1 MPYELTIDG
10 LTVDFGGFR
19 AVDNFTTTVEKG
31 ELRVVLGP
39 NGAGKTTLMDLISG
53 KTKATAGTVRLIG
66 RDITNLPEHKIAR
79 SGVGRK
85 FQIPSIFR
93 ELTAFQNLQVA
104 ASQQT
109 SILGSLKFSQ
119 TEAEKSIIDEVI
131 NTCSL
136 SDFLDKPAG
145 DLAHGQMQWL
155 ELGMLISKRPNL
167 ILLDEPTAGMTRDE
181 TYKTAEIIQR
191 LRGDHTLLVVEHD
204 MAFVKEIAEVITVM
218 HLGKLLA
225 QGDIKEIEGN
235 AAVQEAYLGSGGIH

>member
-1 MPYELTIDG
+1 MSYELTIDG

-53 KTKATAGTVRLIG
+53 KTKATSGKVRLIG

-109 SILGSLKFSQ
+109 
-119 TEAEKSIIDEVI
+119 
-131 NTCSL
+131 
-136 SDFLDKPAG
+136 
-145 DLAHGQMQWL
+145 
-155 ELGMLISKRPNL
+155 
-167 ILLDEPTAGMTRDE
+167 
-181 TYKTAEIIQR
+181 
-191 LRGDHTLLVVEHD
+191 
-204 MAFVKEIAEVITVM
+204 
-218 HLGKLLA
+218 
-225 QGDIKEIEGN
+225 
-235 AAVQEAYLGSGGIH
+235 

>member
-1 MPYELTIDG
+1 MSYELTIDG

-53 KTKATAGTVRLIG
+53 KTKATSGKVRLIG

-104 ASQQT
+104 ASLQT

-131 NTCSL
+131 NTCGL

-155 ELGMLISKRPNL
+155 ELAMLISNRPSL

-181 TYKTAEIIQR
+181 TYKTAEIIKR
-191 LRGDHTLLVVEHD
+191 LRGDHTLIVVEHD

-225 QGDIKEIEGN
+225 QGDIDDIERN
-235 AAVQEAYLGSGGIH
+235 TAVQEAYLGSGGIH